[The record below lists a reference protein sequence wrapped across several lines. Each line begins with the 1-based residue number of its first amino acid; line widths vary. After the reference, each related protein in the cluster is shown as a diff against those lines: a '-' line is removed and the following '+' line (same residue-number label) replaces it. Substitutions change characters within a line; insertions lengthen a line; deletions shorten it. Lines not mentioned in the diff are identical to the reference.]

1 MNDVKYIF
9 IDDESNEAVQSIIH
23 GLNDTGKILI
33 EQLSFS
39 REDSFESL
47 TEKIKEKI
55 STGTKVFLLIYV

>member
-47 TEKIKEKI
+47 TEKIKPQI
-55 STGTKVFLLIYV
+55 RNL